1 MGDRSYGSAVLVG
14 DKVYLTTHNGE
25 ILVIAADPKEFTL
38 LARNQVASDDSGFN
52 ATPAVADDSLFIRS
66 SKYLYCVSER

>member
-14 DKVYLTTHNGE
+14 DKVYLTTHTGE
-25 ILVIAADPKEFTL
+25 IHVIAADQKKFTL
-38 LARNQVASDDSGFN
+38 LARNQLATDDSGFN
-52 ATPAVADDSLFIRS
+52 ATPAVAEGALFIRS